1 MNRTFFAGKY
11 VWITGASS
19 GIGKALTRD
28 FLNAGA
34 NLIVSSSKQSRLNE
48 IMDEL
53 KGSKSELHGVVLD
66 LSNPGSINEAV
77 NSIKQKIGRVDILVN
92 NGGISQRSFVEET
105 PVEIDRKIME
115 INYFGNIGLT
125 KAVLPMMIEKGNGH
139 VVVISSI
146 TGKFGFPLRSAYAAS
161 KHALHGFY
169 DSARAEL
176 KPKNIKVTVISPG
189 RVKTNISINAIT
201 KDGTNHGKM
210 DEGQAKG
217 ISAEKCSKKI
227 LHAIRT
233 YKKEKLIGGKDIIMV
248 YIRRYIPS
256 LFYKLSSKIAP
267 T

>member
-1 MNRTFFAGKY
+1 MNKTFFTGKY

-19 GIGKALTRD
+19 GIGRALMRE
-28 FLNAGA
+28 FLNSGA
-34 NLIVSSSKQSRLNE
+34 NLIVSSSNEGRLNE
-48 IMDEL
+48 IMEEL
-53 KGSKSELHGVVLD
+53 KSSTSDCHGVLLD
-66 LSNPGSINEAV
+66 LSNPGSITSAV
-77 NSIKQKIGRVDILVN
+77 ETIKQKIGRVNILIN

-105 PVEIDRKIME
+105 PLEIDRKIME

-125 KAVLPMMIEKGNGH
+125 KAVLPMMVEEGNGH
-139 VVVISSI
+139 VVAISSI

-176 KPKNIKVTVISPG
+176 KSKNIKVTVISPG

-201 KDGTNHGKM
+201 KDGTSHGKM

-217 ISAEKCSKKI
+217 ISAEKCAKKI

-233 YKKEKLIGGKDIIMV
+233 YKKEDVIGGKEIIMV
-248 YIRRYIPS
+248 YIRRYLPS
-256 LFYKLSSKIAP
+256 LFYKLASRVKP